1 MGLKSKLGRLNL
13 VGVLVLGAL
22 FSFTAVA
29 QENPLN
35 AQQLSSLIAGL
46 KGALKENLAM
56 IATGEKN
63 YKVITQKWD
72 TRKDLGGKSKAQVI
86 DLLYQDVKAEVTN
99 SEVQYQISQVFSF
112 YKRMPDSQFSDK
124 NSFTDPR
131 DGQVYGIKKLG
142 NLTWMK
148 ENLRFAIPD
157 DSWCFDDDDANCASL
172 GRLYTFEAARQAC
185 PEGWRLP
192 NDVDWL
198 DLEKAL
204 GLAENQ
210 LMVDGYNTARGR
222 NEAQRL
228 KAGGSSELEF
238 KISGFARIGDGE
250 PEFDGISDDRPRSY
264 FWTATSQTVNGRTVA
279 VRRRIEAKSGHIFR
293 FRNPTEGFAISVR
306 CVQ

>member
-1 MGLKSKLGRLNL
+1 MKLIGA
-13 VGVLVLGAL
+13 LVLCSMLG
-22 FSFTAVA
+22 FSAVA

-35 AQQLSSLIAGL
+35 AQQLSNLIAGL

-56 IATGEKN
+56 IATGDKN
-63 YKVITQKWD
+63 LKAITQKWD
-72 TRKDLGGKSKAQVI
+72 ARKDLSGKSKRQVI
-86 DLLYQDVKAEVTN
+86 DLLFQDVKTEVTN
-99 SEVQYQISQVFSF
+99 PEMQYQISQVFSF

-124 NSFTDPR
+124 DSFTDPR

-148 ENLRFAIPD
+148 ENLRFEIPD
-157 DSWCFDDDDANCASL
+157 DSLCFDGDDANCAKL
-172 GRLYTFEAARQAC
+172 GRLYTFEAAREAC

-192 NDVDWL
+192 NDNDWL
-198 DLEKAL
+198 DLERAL
-204 GLAENQ
+204 GLPENQ
-210 LMVDGYNTARGR
+210 LMIDGYNTARGS
-222 NEAQRL
+222 NEAKKL
-228 KAGGSSELEF
+228 KVGGVSGLEF

-264 FWTATSQTVNGRTVA
+264 FWTATSQAVNGQTVA
-279 VRRRIEAKSGHIFR
+279 IRRRIEAKNDYIFR